1 MKKTAYLFS
10 RLGSI
15 KKALKGRLIYLLL
28 DYDGTLAPIVRV
40 PGEAAIPRSTKDLL
54 RRLSRTPDCRIAVV
68 SGRALKDLSARVGI
82 KGIVYVGNHGFE
94 IRGPKIRFKSPVS
107 LRYRKTL
114 DEIKAKLKKRLGP
127 IKGTLIED
135 KGFSL
140 SVHYRLADKKGKAAV
155 KNEFYDTLFP
165 YLFKK
170 DVRTT
175 SGKMILE
182 VRPPV
187 SWNKGKVVLWLLGQ
201 RSDIIQDK
209 RGKVLPLYI
218 GDDTTDEDAFES
230 LKDRGIT
237 IFVGRPGKTKA
248 RFYLKDT
255 SEVARFLRDILE
267 NITQGARWRK
277 KR

>member
-1 MKKTAYLFS
+1 
-10 RLGSI
+10 
-15 KKALKGRLIYLLL
+15 LLL